1 MKMHKRFLSVERSYS
16 VLAALALTW
25 PLQSLAA
32 GPEGEFDCLIE
43 PFRTVEVRSP
53 VVGVIDKIHVQRG
66 GNVHRGQLLVSL
78 DSRLQKA
85 ATEMARYKATMDG
98 QAQAA
103 ESRVDHASSKL
114 KRKSELAEK
123 RYGSVQDQEDA
134 DAEHRLAKAD
144 LQAARETRELA
155 TREYEYASAELAQRQ
170 IVSPI
175 DGIVVDQSMFPGEL
189 AGVGDGKAYILKLAQ
204 VDPLRVKAILP
215 MALYSK
221 VKYGMRAQVTPEKPI
236 EGRYTATVT
245 SIDGMIDAA
254 SGTFQV
260 RLDLGN
266 AKGSLPGG
274 LKCRLAMP
282 AN

>member
-1 MKMHKRFLSVERSYS
+1 MKMFEGFLTGKWSFFAVPTL
-16 VLAALALTW
+16 VLAW
-25 PLQSLAA
+25 PLQALAA
-32 GPEGEFDCLIE
+32 GLEGEFDCLIE
-43 PFRTVEVRSP
+43 PFRTVEIRSP
-53 VVGVIDKIHVQRG
+53 VVGVIDQVHVQRG
-66 GNVHRGQLLVSL
+66 GNVRRGQLLVSL

-85 ATEMARYKATMDG
+85 ATEMARYKAAMDG
-98 QAQAA
+98 QTQAA
-103 ESRVDHASSKL
+103 EGRVDHSSSKL

-123 RYGSVQDQEDA
+123 RYGSVQDAEDA
-134 DAEHRLAKAD
+134 EAESRLAKAD
-144 LQAARETRELA
+144 LQAARESRELA
-155 TREYEYASAELAQRQ
+155 QREYEYAAAELAQRQ

-221 VKYGMRAQVTPEKPI
+221 IKYGMRAQVTPEKPM

-245 SIDGMIDAA
+245 SIDGLIDAA

-274 LKCRLAMP
+274 LKCRVTMP
-282 AN
+282 TN